1 MAHTLSTAMATA
13 KKNNKKKDNSGKK
26 TAFELFRYQLIPRS
40 QQRLAIFG
48 EEISVE
54 QLKERK
60 NGYFMDE
67 LLKDG
72 AYFDSSGN
80 ELSHKL
86 IYDKGDK
93 VIFQLGSAKQVIL
106 QDKNFNDTIAT
117 THPYVLV
124 VIDNAPEIQ
133 KIAISINTIAFS
145 NPFVV
150 ANIIEKT
157 FTSRLD
163 KYGLDISINPIL
175 DKKDFWELIKKN
187 DHRIVAM
194 KFEIV
199 KPNISNISSTLGE
212 QLKGLVNS
220 TNSQKTVVE
229 LTAPKGKVLENLNT
243 DNESLSQV
251 TEYATEGGA
260 SDVSL
265 KIKGQRSYT
274 KTRNTIRK
282 TSVDEIEIK
291 GSANNVV
298 KALDSILGKST

>member
-1 MAHTLSTAMATA
+1 MATA
-13 KKNNKKKDNSGKK
+13 KKSKTKKDNGSKK
-26 TAFELFRYQLIPRS
+26 MGFELFRYQLIPRS
-40 QQRLAIFG
+40 QQRLAILG
-48 EEISVE
+48 ETITVE
-54 QLKERK
+54 ELKERK

-67 LLKDG
+67 LLGAG
-72 AYFDSSGN
+72 AYFDSIGN
-80 ELSHKL
+80 ELFHKT
-86 IYDKGDK
+86 IYHEGQN
-93 VIFQLGSAKQVIL
+93 VVFQLGNAKQVIL
-106 QDKNFNDTIAT
+106 QDKNFNDTIAV

-124 VIDNAPEIQ
+124 VVDNAPDIQ
-133 KIAISINTIAFS
+133 IIAISINTVAFS

-150 ANIIEKT
+150 ANILEKT
-157 FTSRLD
+157 FTARLD

-175 DKKDFWELIKKN
+175 DKKDFWDLIKKN
-187 DHRIVAM
+187 EHRIAAM

-229 LTAPKGKVLENLNT
+229 LTAPKGKVLENINSE
-243 DNESLSQV
+243 NESLNQV

-274 KTRNTIRK
+274 KTRSTIRK
-282 TSVDEIEIK
+282 TSIDEMEIK
-291 GSANNVV
+291 GSPDNIA
-298 KALDSILGKST
+298 KALGRILGLGI